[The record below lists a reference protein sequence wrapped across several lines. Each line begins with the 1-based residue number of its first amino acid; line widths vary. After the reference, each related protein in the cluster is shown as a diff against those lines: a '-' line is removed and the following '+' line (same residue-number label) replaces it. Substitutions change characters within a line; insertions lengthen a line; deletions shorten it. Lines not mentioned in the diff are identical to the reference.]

1 MEEKIENTAEEP
13 KKLLPAATQP
23 KAEPAPAAQEEI
35 LTKGQITLIVIGI
48 VLLVAVIIGA
58 LVFLYTQGENVTARV
73 RDIFIIF
80 MAFESLIIGVAL
92 VILIVQLALL
102 TNLLQNEIKPIIDS
116 TNETV
121 NTVRGT
127 ATFLS
132 DNLAE
137 PVIKLNEY
145 LAYLKK
151 VSDLLNP
158 GKRK

>member
-1 MEEKIENTAEEP
+1 MEEKIENTTEEP
-13 KKLLPAATQP
+13 EELTPDTPQP
-23 KAEPAPAAQEEI
+23 ETAPAAEEEI
-35 LTKGQITLIVIGI
+35 LSKGQIALIVIGI
-48 VLLVAVIIGA
+48 VLVVAVIIGA
-58 LVFLYTQGENVTARV
+58 LVFLYTKGPDVTGRV

-92 VILIVQLALL
+92 IILIVQLALL